1 MDNFDQA
8 TRASQRRH
16 AAPETENAPA
26 RRQIEARSADR
37 GAPTPACANRRQVL
51 ARGAGV
57 LGVLAGGVL
66 LGRSEQA
73 AAATAPADA
82 SVTTMPSSRQ
92 KHLGLQ
98 ITVAPLQT
106 RHAVWVDHEW
116 DFGAH
121 FTGATPPVVV
131 ATALDD
137 HMEHDPS
144 AFCACAV
151 AVRGTPGAYRAM
163 IMVRNIS
170 KRATTVVINAVA
182 VGE

>member
-1 MDNFDQA
+1 MNDVDQA
-8 TRASQRRH
+8 TRASHQRY
-16 AAPETENAPA
+16 AAPEADNAPVRDRA
-26 RRQIEARSADR
+26 EPHAADR
-37 GAPTPACANRRQVL
+37 GAPTPAGANRRQIL

-57 LGVLAGGVL
+57 LGALAGGVL
-66 LGRSEQA
+66 LGRAEQA
-73 AAATAPADA
+73 AAATAPTAA
-82 SVTTMPSSRQ
+82 GVTTIPSTRQ

-98 ITVAPLQT
+98 ITLAPLQT

-151 AVRGTPGAYRAM
+151 AVRGAPGAYRAT